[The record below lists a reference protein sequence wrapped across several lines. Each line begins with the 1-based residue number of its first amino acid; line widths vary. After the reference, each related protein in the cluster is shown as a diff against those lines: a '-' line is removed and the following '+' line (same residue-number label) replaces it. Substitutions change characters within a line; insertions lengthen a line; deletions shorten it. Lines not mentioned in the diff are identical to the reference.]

1 VRPRAVLVLLPWL
14 TACEVAT
21 PPERP
26 TPYEFAIR
34 LDDGFP
40 LIFRWPAAS
49 LPVRV
54 WAEPVLS
61 LGEHAAD
68 ALRLWEAAG
77 LYAEMHGV
85 IVDDAAEA
93 DIVIRL
99 GTPEPRLAG
108 ERPCR
113 SWTYI
118 EVGAAD
124 TAIRLPFPTTI
135 VARSGSS
142 NQDLHDCLREAV
154 AHEIGHAL
162 GLFRESDDP
171 ADLMHVW
178 PSPDGLSARDV
189 ATLEAL
195 YHTRPT
201 VRLPEDR

>member
-1 VRPRAVLVLLPWL
+1 VRAGAVLVLLPWAA
-14 TACEVAT
+14 ACEVAT

-26 TPYEFAIR
+26 IPYEFAIR

-40 LIFRWPAAS
+40 LVFRWPAAS

-54 WAEPVLS
+54 WAEPALS
-61 LGEHAAD
+61 LEEHAAD
-68 ALRLWEAAG
+68 ALRLWEAGG

-85 IVDDAAEA
+85 MVDDAADA

-113 SWTYI
+113 SWTFI
-118 EVGAAD
+118 EVSAAD

-135 VARSGSS
+135 VARTGSS
-142 NQDLHDCLREAV
+142 DQDLQDCLRAAV

-162 GLFRESDDP
+162 GLFLESDDA
-171 ADLMHVW
+171 ADLMHVR

-189 ATLEAL
+189 ATLETL
-195 YHTRPT
+195 YHTPPT
-201 VRLPEDR
+201 VRLPAGR